1 MIPGIINSILW
12 GTSGGGALSNQEI
25 EANISNVMTFPG
37 CVPTGGEITIRV
49 EKTSTGQAY
58 VNVLDFEWS

>member
-1 MIPGIINSILW
+1 MINGIINSILW

-25 EANISNVMTFPG
+25 EANISNIMEFAG

-49 EKTSTGQAY
+49 EKTATGQAV
-58 VNVLDFEWS
+58 VNAIEFEWS